1 MHGKQNI
8 KQHTEQ
14 HKHLR
19 KSAGRAPSLRVIPW
33 HLPFCKSRE
42 TLGYLIHKNI
52 KLENPKNYF
61 MYRQLLLVEP
71 RFSAPVQTGPG
82 AHLASCTM
90 GTGSST
96 GVKCSRGVALTT
108 NPRLARRLKKEYSYT
123 STPHLGLRGLF

>member
-52 KLENPKNYF
+52 NLENPKNYF
-61 MYRQLLLVEP
+61 MYRQLFPVGAEIFRTRPDRSWGPPSLLYNGYRVFHGGKVQP
-71 RFSAPVQTGPG
+71 GCGVDHQPPSSAE
-82 AHLASCTM
+82 
-90 GTGSST
+90 
-96 GVKCSRGVALTT
+96 VKERV
-108 NPRLARRLKKEYSYT
+108 
-123 STPHLGLRGLF
+123 